1 MEKDRIMSTNIHFTL
16 SLSSLLVFFC
26 NETEFFPSKQQ
37 SDFRSFCVCNRPW
50 KKRNVRYCNWWFA
63 FLQLRAAFK
72 ALIFITNLYSFDL
85 QWIYSV
91 NMYKLMFKLKTT
103 LVPHT
108 HTLFLTMEEK
118 LAKMM
123 KYLSHRERIPSPK
136 KTTFNIN
143 KRWDGNTNASEWKV
157 SDVKLNSLVFL
168 PNLTDTATSIAVDTS
183 SVFLPSSSL
192 QKLS

>member
-1 MEKDRIMSTNIHFTL
+1 M
-16 SLSSLLVFFC
+16 
-26 NETEFFPSKQQ
+26 
-37 SDFRSFCVCNRPW
+37 
-50 KKRNVRYCNWWFA
+50 KKEECSYCNLWFA

-123 KYLSHRERIPSPK
+123 KYLSHRKRIPSPK
-136 KTTFNIN
+136 KPTFNIN

-168 PNLTDTATSIAVDTS
+168 PPS
-183 SVFLPSSSL
+183 LPLLLVLLSTPPLFSCHRHLFKNSR
-192 QKLS
+192 KLSLCDDERHNMIWLCKA